1 MANGSADAGT
11 DRPVCRQWK
20 DDMMRDFRDAKLM
33 AKALRQALASRD
45 ISLTHSETLEI
56 VARQFGLDQWN
67 ILSARIDEAGS
78 RPSALGIEAP
88 IPIFRIFTVD
98 KAMEFYC
105 GFLGF
110 RLDWEHRFGDNFP
123 LYCQVSRDRMTLHL
137 SEHSGDASPGAKAFV
152 SVTGV
157 RAFQAEL
164 TGKDYRYMKP
174 GVTEEPWGLQMEVI
188 DPFSNRI
195 AFCERA

>member
-1 MANGSADAGT
+1 
-11 DRPVCRQWK
+11 
-20 DDMMRDFRDAKLM
+20 MRDFRDAKLM

-56 VARQFGLDQWN
+56 VARQFGFDHWN
-67 ILSARIDEAGS
+67 ILSSKLDEADAASPGVT
-78 RPSALGIEAP
+78 IEAP
-88 IPIFRIFTVD
+88 IPIFRIFDVA

-110 RLDWEHRFGDNFP
+110 TLDWEHRFGENFP
-123 LYCQVSRDRMTLHL
+123 LYCQISRSGMLLHL

-152 SVTGV
+152 WTKGV
-157 RAFQAEL
+157 RAFQSEL
-164 TGKDYRYMKP
+164 ADKDYRYMKP
-174 GVTEEPWGLQMEVI
+174 GVEDAPWGFEMTVI

-195 AFCERA
+195 AFCERK